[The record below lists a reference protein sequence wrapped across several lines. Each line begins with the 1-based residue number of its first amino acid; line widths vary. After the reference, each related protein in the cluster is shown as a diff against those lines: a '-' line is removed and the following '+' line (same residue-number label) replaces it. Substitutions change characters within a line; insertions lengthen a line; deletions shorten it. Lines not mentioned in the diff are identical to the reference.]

1 MPALEAIVALTNVSS
16 LRIKI
21 ASSSSAME
29 ASNNSFM
36 KEFKFAGIDENFSRP
51 LFGRL
56 AGQNPNARTSAQEAL
71 ISLARNV
78 DLETGL
84 LFVTQSIRVH
94 RSD

>member
-36 KEFKFAGIDENFSRP
+36 KEFKFAFAESTKILADLFS
-51 LFGRL
+51 G
-56 AGQNPNARTSAQEAL
+56 
-71 ISLARNV
+71 
-78 DLETGL
+78 D
-84 LFVTQSIRVH
+84 
-94 RSD
+94 